1 MVSDGLHAVL
11 SFLFTFPVSSTMGL
25 RIAGDGRKAT
35 TVIWLTEN
43 QLANEILNS
52 QEIVDEFL
60 ADINAE

>member
-1 MVSDGLHAVL
+1 
-11 SFLFTFPVSSTMGL
+11 MGL

-60 ADINAE
+60 VDINAE